1 MSEIRVTNVLG
12 ENGNSPVNFTKG
24 INMSGIVTA
33 TSFVPTQGQLSHRNV
48 IINGAMQVNQRVQT
62 GTLGYFNPV
71 TSSIY
76 TLDRWKLSLGGSFD
90 TDSAKIYHSTTAPSS
105 EGFTKSLKVD
115 IGNTETPSSGQRA
128 NIGQRI
134 EGQNLQHLRYGTS
147 SAKTM
152 TLSFWVY
159 SNKTGTYSVQVIQ
172 EGKYVLFDYTIS
184 SADTWEK
191 KTITIV
197 GNTADAIPNDNT
209 VGLYVDWF
217 LCANSDVSVSPTSS
231 WTSGGSYRAST
242 NQVNLWD
249 NANNYWYLTGVQLEV
264 GPVATPF
271 EHKNFREQLSDC
283 QRYFFNIKGNT
294 NAFMGIAA
302 FANSTSTARFAIYFP
317 VPMRTNPTY
326 TGSGNLMFDANNDSA
341 TFAASSM
348 TIANGTS
355 AYILNTGGIS
365 SVCLEMASTSNMQ
378 NNSGGGMIMKS
389 DPTTLNF
396 SAEL

>member
-33 TSFVPTQGQLSHRNV
+33 TSFVPSQGQLSHRNV

-249 NANNYWYLTGVQLEV
+249 NANNYWYLTGCQLEV

-271 EHKNFREQLSDC
+271 EHRSYAEELIRCMRYYEHSYNDGVVPGANSNIGGYYQNLVSD
-283 QRYFFNIKGNT
+283 NGGN
-294 NAFMGIAA
+294 AA
-302 FANSTSTARFAIYFP
+302 FSIEYKVRKRTAPVTAVFYADDGTANQWDY
-317 VPMRTNPTY
+317 
-326 TGSGNLMFDANNDSA
+326 
-341 TFAASSM
+341 
-348 TIANGTS
+348 NG
-355 AYILNTGGIS
+355 S
-365 SVCLEMASTSNMQ
+365 SVSSGKATVTYFR
-378 NNSGGGMIMKS
+378 NSQ
-389 DPTTLNF
+389 THLNAYLPIGANWTPCYVLGHWTAA
-396 SAEL
+396 AEL